1 MRKDKLDRVNEIME
15 ELVKDGEIAGMNL
28 LITRFGKEQHYYEV
42 GKADIAA
49 KKPIKRDTIFRLYS
63 MTKPVTAAAVMML
76 FEDGKIDLVDPVEK
90 YLPGFQ
96 NQHLYV
102 NGKKTA
108 LNAPMQIHHL
118 LSMTSGLTYGGE
130 DENGKETWALLEE
143 LQNKLYSETPV
154 TTLEFANRLGGCALA
169 FAPGEHF
176 AYGFS
181 ADVLG
186 AIVEVVSGMS
196 FGSFLKKRL
205 FWPLGMKDTDFY
217 VPKEKKDRLS
227 RVYEK
232 TEEGLKEFRLNNLGI
247 LNKMDIKPA
256 FESGGAGLV
265 STIDDYAKFGQM
277 LLQGGIYKGQKIL
290 SNKTVEYMTTGRLYG
305 TPRADFS
312 TWDGLQGFEYRN
324 LMRIARDKEA
334 FTFNASV
341 GEYGWDGWLGAYFAN
356 LPKEDATILF
366 MMQRT
371 DTGTAPFTRRLRNV
385 IAAAFEEF

>member
-1 MRKDKLDRVNEIME
+1 MRKDKLNRVDEIME

-28 LITRFGKEQHYYEV
+28 LITRYGKEQHYYEV

-63 MTKPVTAAAVMML
+63 MTKPITSAAVML
-76 FEDGKIDLVDPVEK
+76 LLEDGMIDLVDPVEK
-90 YLPGFQ
+90 YLPGFKEQ
-96 NQHLYV
+96 RIYV
-102 NGKKTA
+102 DGRETRIT
-108 LNAPMQIHHL
+108 APMQIHHL
-118 LSMTSGLTYGGE
+118 LSMTSGLTYGG
-130 DENGKETWALLEE
+130 DDANGKETWALIEDVQE
-143 LQNKLYSETPV
+143 KLYSETPV
-154 TTLEFANRLGGCALA
+154 TTVDFANRLGGCPLA

-176 AYGFS
+176 AYGLS

-196 FGSFLKKRL
+196 FGTFLKKRL
-205 FWPLGMKDTDFY
+205 LWPLGMKDTDFY

-232 TEEGLKEFRLNNLGI
+232 TEEGLKEFRQSHLGV

-277 LLQGGIYKGQKIL
+277 LLQGGTYKGQQIL
-290 SNKTVEYMTTGRLYG
+290 SSKTVEYMTTGRLYG
-305 TPRADFS
+305 TPRAEFA

-341 GEYGWDGWLGAYFAN
+341 GEYGWDGWLGPYFAN

-366 MMQRT
+366 MMQKT

-385 IAAAFEEF
+385 IAAAFEEC